1 MRTFGVSIADRPPP
15 THPLASAATQTG
27 TPNETTTIP
36 GPCPVS
42 CNPTPPVENIDRSI
56 DRIDRSFSS
65 GHVSQTPT
73 IHNTTQTR
81 INATPKMMIRAV
93 CLYFDRT
100 AIGSQFDRTL
110 KSATTSSTTTSS
122 TTTLLHSPPP
132 TKSRRPT
139 RSTRPAPRCT
149 PVHHWRTRARTPPA
163 SGEY

>member
-15 THPLASAATQTG
+15 TLPLASAATQTG

-42 CNPTPPVENIDRSI
+42 CNPTPPVENIDRSIDRI

-100 AIGSQFDRTL
+100 AIGSNSNLIKQFDRTL
-110 KSATTSSTTTSS
+110 KN
-122 TTTLLHSPPP
+122 
-132 TKSRRPT
+132 K
-139 RSTRPAPRCT
+139 
-149 PVHHWRTRARTPPA
+149 
-163 SGEY
+163 

>member
-15 THPLASAATQTG
+15 TLPLASAATQTG

-42 CNPTPPVENIDRSI
+42 CNPTPPVENIDRSIDRI

-100 AIGSQFDRTL
+100 AI
-110 KSATTSSTTTSS
+110 
-122 TTTLLHSPPP
+122 
-132 TKSRRPT
+132 
-139 RSTRPAPRCT
+139 
-149 PVHHWRTRARTPPA
+149 
-163 SGEY
+163 